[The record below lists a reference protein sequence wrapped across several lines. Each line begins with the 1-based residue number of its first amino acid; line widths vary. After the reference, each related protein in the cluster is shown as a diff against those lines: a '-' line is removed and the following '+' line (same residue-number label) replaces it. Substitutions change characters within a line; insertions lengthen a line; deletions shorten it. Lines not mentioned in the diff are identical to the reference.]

1 MSRSRY
7 PFHWEEPEPVLFVKI
22 NFDYFYKAFQQ
33 RAPNHFSKEELQQQ
47 VGETLLSNMMMQDM
61 MQEMMEQDVEVREQP
76 KIPQKDPRTLEREQQ
91 DKEYEQALFFDERG
105 KYIIKQPQQM
115 DQFTEEPIFEELS
128 PQSLRKKRMQYYQ

>member
-1 MSRSRY
+1 MELLSTIHTMSIAELRK
-7 PFHWEEPEPVLFVKI
+7 VLQDNNVVES
-22 NFDYFYKAFQQ
+22 AS
-33 RAPNHFSKEELQQQ
+33 SKEELQQQ

-61 MQEMMEQDVEVREQP
+61 MTQDVEVREQP

-91 DKEYEQALFFDERG
+91 DKEYQQALSFDERG

>member
-1 MSRSRY
+1 MELLSTIHTMSIAELRK
-7 PFHWEEPEPVLFVKI
+7 VLQDNNIVES
-22 NFDYFYKAFQQ
+22 AS
-33 RAPNHFSKEELQQQ
+33 SKEELQQQ
-47 VGETLLSNMMMQDM
+47 VGETLLSNMMMQ
-61 MQEMMEQDVEVREQP
+61 EMMENDVSEVREQP
-76 KIPQKDPRTLEREQQ
+76 KTPQKDPRTLEREHQ

>member
-1 MSRSRY
+1 MELLSTIHTMSIAELRK
-7 PFHWEEPEPVLFVKI
+7 VLQDNNVVES
-22 NFDYFYKAFQQ
+22 AS
-33 RAPNHFSKEELQQQ
+33 SKEELQQQ

-61 MQEMMEQDVEVREQP
+61 MTQDVEVREQP

>member
-1 MSRSRY
+1 MELLSTIHTMSIAELRK
-7 PFHWEEPEPVLFVKI
+7 VLQDNNVVES
-22 NFDYFYKAFQQ
+22 AS
-33 RAPNHFSKEELQQQ
+33 SKEELQQQ

-61 MQEMMEQDVEVREQP
+61 MTQDVEVREQP

-91 DKEYEQALFFDERG
+91 DKEYQQALFFDERG

>member
-1 MSRSRY
+1 MELLSTIHTMSIAELRK
-7 PFHWEEPEPVLFVKI
+7 VLQDNNI
-22 NFDYFYKAFQQ
+22 IESAS
-33 RAPNHFSKEELQQQ
+33 SKEELQQQ
-47 VGETLLSNMMMQDM
+47 VGETLLSNMMMQ
-61 MQEMMEQDVEVREQP
+61 EMMEQDLEVREQP
-76 KIPQKDPRTLEREQQ
+76 KTPQKDPRTLEREQQ

>member
-1 MSRSRY
+1 MELLSTIHTMSIAELRK
-7 PFHWEEPEPVLFVKI
+7 VLTDNNV
-22 NFDYFYKAFQQ
+22 NETSS
-33 RAPNHFSKEELQQQ
+33 SKEELQQQ

-61 MQEMMEQDVEVREQP
+61 MTQDVEVREQP
-76 KIPQKDPRTLEREQQ
+76 KTPHKDPRTLEREQQ
-91 DKEYEQALFFDERG
+91 DKEYQQALFFDERG

>member
-1 MSRSRY
+1 MELLSTIHTMSIAELRK
-7 PFHWEEPEPVLFVKI
+7 VLQDNNVVES
-22 NFDYFYKAFQQ
+22 AS
-33 RAPNHFSKEELQQQ
+33 SKEELQQQ

-61 MQEMMEQDVEVREQP
+61 MTQDIMTQDVEEREQP
-76 KIPQKDPRTLEREQQ
+76 KTHPKDPRTLEREQQ
-91 DKEYEQALFFDERG
+91 DKEYQQALFFDERG

>member
-1 MSRSRY
+1 MELLSTIHTMSIAELRK
-7 PFHWEEPEPVLFVKI
+7 VLQDNNVVES
-22 NFDYFYKAFQQ
+22 AS
-33 RAPNHFSKEELQQQ
+33 SKEELQQQ

-61 MQEMMEQDVEVREQP
+61 MTQDVEVGEQP
-76 KIPQKDPRTLEREQQ
+76 KTHPKDPRTLEREQQ

>member
-1 MSRSRY
+1 MELLSTIHTMSIAELRK
-7 PFHWEEPEPVLFVKI
+7 VLQDNNVVES
-22 NFDYFYKAFQQ
+22 AS
-33 RAPNHFSKEELQQQ
+33 SKEELQQQ

-61 MQEMMEQDVEVREQP
+61 MTHDVEVREQP
-76 KIPQKDPRTLEREQQ
+76 KIPHKDPRTLEREQQ
-91 DKEYEQALFFDERG
+91 DKEYQQALFFDERG

>member
-1 MSRSRY
+1 MELLSTIHTMSIAELRN
-7 PFHWEEPEPVLFVKI
+7 VLQDNNVVES
-22 NFDYFYKAFQQ
+22 AS
-33 RAPNHFSKEELQQQ
+33 SKEELQQQ
-47 VGETLLSNMMMQDM
+47 VGETLLSNMMMQ
-61 MQEMMEQDVEVREQP
+61 EMMEQDLEVREQP
-76 KIPQKDPRTLEREQQ
+76 KTHPKDPRTLEREQQ

>member
-1 MSRSRY
+1 MELLSTIHTMSIAELRK
-7 PFHWEEPEPVLFVKI
+7 VLQDNNVVES
-22 NFDYFYKAFQQ
+22 AS
-33 RAPNHFSKEELQQQ
+33 SKEELQQQ

-61 MQEMMEQDVEVREQP
+61 MTQDVEEREQP
-76 KIPQKDPRTLEREQQ
+76 KTPHKDPRTLEREQQ
-91 DKEYEQALFFDERG
+91 DKEYQQALFFDERG

>member
-1 MSRSRY
+1 MELLSTIHTMSIAELRK
-7 PFHWEEPEPVLFVKI
+7 VLQDNNVVES
-22 NFDYFYKAFQQ
+22 AS
-33 RAPNHFSKEELQQQ
+33 SKEELQQQ
-47 VGETLLSNMMMQDM
+47 VGETLLSNMMMQ
-61 MQEMMEQDVEVREQP
+61 EMMEQDLEVREQP
-76 KIPQKDPRTLEREQQ
+76 KTPQKDPRTLEREQQ

>member
-1 MSRSRY
+1 MELLSSIHTMSIAELRK
-7 PFHWEEPEPVLFVKI
+7 VLQDNNVVET
-22 NFDYFYKAFQQ
+22 AS
-33 RAPNHFSKEELQQQ
+33 SKEDLQQQ
-47 VGETLLSNMMMQDM
+47 VGETLLSNMMMQ
-61 MQEMMEQDVEVREQP
+61 EMMENDVPEVGEQP

-91 DKEYEQALFFDERG
+91 DKEYQQALFFDERG